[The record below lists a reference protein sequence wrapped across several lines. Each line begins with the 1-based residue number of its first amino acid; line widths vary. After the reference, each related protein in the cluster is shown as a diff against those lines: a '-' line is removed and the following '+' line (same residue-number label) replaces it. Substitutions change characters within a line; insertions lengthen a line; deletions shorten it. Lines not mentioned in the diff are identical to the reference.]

1 MKIYLIIA
9 VVCII
14 FGAYEFGLQI
24 ARKKCEA
31 QAAQNQTNEIV
42 KTISIQRVSDEKV
55 YHTGVDDI
63 RRILHAKYS
72 IAE

>member
-1 MKIYLIIA
+1 MKVYLIIA
-9 VVCII
+9 VGCII

-24 ARKKCEA
+24 AHKKCEVN
-31 QAAQNQTNEIV
+31 AAQNQTNEIV
-42 KTISIQRVSDEKV
+42 KTISIQRISDEKV

-63 RRILHAKYS
+63 RRILRTKYS

>member
-9 VVCII
+9 VGCII
-14 FGAYEFGLQI
+14 FGAYEFGLQS
-24 ARKKCEA
+24 ARGKCEVKV
-31 QAAQNQTNEIV
+31 AQNQTNEIV
-42 KTISIQRVSDEKV
+42 KTIFIQRASDEKV

-63 RRILHAKYS
+63 RRILHTKYS